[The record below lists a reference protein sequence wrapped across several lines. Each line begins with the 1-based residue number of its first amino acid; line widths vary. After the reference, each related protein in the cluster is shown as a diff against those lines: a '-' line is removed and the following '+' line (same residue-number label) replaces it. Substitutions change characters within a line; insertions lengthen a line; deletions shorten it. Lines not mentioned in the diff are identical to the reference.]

1 MRARRLWGAV
11 AAASV
16 GLTTAVVA
24 TPASAATDDGLV
36 GWWKLD
42 ETSGTVAADSSG
54 NDKDGT
60 VSGSATWNAGN
71 GFTFSG
77 GASGS
82 GNAVELPDGLLS
94 GLDTVSVDFDVLIDP
109 TLANNYFIFSLG
121 NNNDTG
127 YVFVTGKDWEPRFR
141 AAITKASGGADEQN
155 TIRQGAL
162 TTNVWKH
169 VTYTIVGG
177 TTAAP
182 GYSVLYED
190 GVEVARNSNITI
202 KPSDIANGGTFNY
215 LGRSPWAGDNSFKG
229 QLRDFRIYD
238 RTLGQAELTELA
250 NDVTTPAV
258 TSAAAALTL
267 GDTSAVTANLTLPA
281 TATQDTKVTWASSD
295 PAVVSATGVVTRPAG
310 GSPDATATLTAT
322 VTRGAATATKQFTVT
337 VLARPD
343 SEGLL
348 AEDLAAIEVPNLG
361 DARGNLTLPTE
372 GENGSA
378 FAWASDDESVV
389 DAGGVVHRPAHG
401 QPAATVQLTVT
412 GTLDDATATR
422 TLTATVPALP
432 AAVDPEAY
440 VFAYFEGEST
450 ADGESIYFG
459 ASEGDDPTR
468 WDDLNDADPVLT
480 SSYGEKGLRDPF
492 IIRSPEGDKFYLL
505 ATDLKIYPGGSFS
518 TAQQTGSTF
527 IEVWE
532 STDLVHW
539 SAQRHVKVSSDYA
552 GNTWAPEAYYD
563 EDLGAYVVY
572 WASNLYPT
580 TTTAGRDYRTT
591 YNRMMYAT
599 TRDFVTFTEPQ
610 PWIDVKRGTGLGL
623 IDSTV
628 VKDGDTFYR
637 FTKDEA
643 SMTVRQERST
653 DLLATVSGSLPTT
666 TSPAT
671 GWQLVKEKIGVGQ
684 PNPWGGTF
692 TNGEGPTV
700 FRSNEDPDTWY
711 LFIDQP
717 SYHGGRGYM
726 AFRSTDIASGV
737 WTAVT
742 DAQLPS
748 SPRHGT
754 VLPVS
759 QAEYEALLAEYQPDL
774 LVESVDPQQVLTA
787 QGVAPVLPAT
797 ATVHYADGSSAKVA
811 VTWDAVDAAD
821 YAAPGSF
828 QVEGAVAGGT
838 TVRASVTVRVTDDS
852 DPTVSLTPSPT
863 ADGEAGWWRSASVAV
878 TAEATDPAGVAS
890 VDVALDEG
898 DWTTS
903 TGERTTATV
912 TGDGEHVVR
921 ARATDTTGRTS
932 ATPAALTVRIDATAP
947 VSRATVDATARTVTV
962 RAADETSGLA
972 DVQYRVGSGAWQAY
986 TGAVTVGSAATTVS
1000 YRSTD
1005 VAGNTEVVNTAVVPA
1020 DGSVP
1025 RTTRTVAV
1033 ATSPVPVGTKAKV
1046 TVTVSATSGT
1056 PTGTVRVLD
1065 GSTKVGSGTLSGGR
1079 ATLTLSGLGVGT
1091 HRLTVVYAG
1100 TAQYAP
1106 SQGAV
1111 TVKVV
1116 KATSRTKVEVP
1127 VVRQGQA
1134 ARATVGVHAVLP
1146 ATGALRGQVKVTVQ
1160 AGSKVYATRVAT
1172 LGTTGTVA
1180 VTLPRLPVGTYTV
1193 RAAYAGTAEAKAS
1206 VASTRLTVRA
1216 AGAMAF
1222 V

>member
-24 TPASAATDDGLV
+24 TPASAATGDGLV

-54 NDKDGT
+54 NGKDGT
-60 VSGSATWNAGN
+60 VSGAATWNAGD

-77 GASGS
+77 GASGA
-82 GNAVELPDGLLS
+82 GNAVRLPDGLLS

-162 TTNVWKH
+162 TTNLWKH

-229 QLRDFRIYD
+229 RLRDFRVYD
-238 RTLGQAELTELA
+238 RELDAAELTELA

-258 TSAAAALTL
+258 TSAATALTL

-281 TATQDTKVTWASSD
+281 TATADTKVTWASSD
-295 PAVVSATGVVTRPAG
+295 PSVVSAAGVVTRPAG

-322 VTRGAATATKQFTVT
+322 VTRGAATATRQFEVT
-337 VLARPD
+337 VVARPD

-348 AEDLAAIEVPNLG
+348 AEDLAAIEVPNLD
-361 DARGNLTLPTE
+361 DARGNLTLPAE
-372 GENGSA
+372 GENGSS
-378 FAWASDDESVV
+378 FTWASDDESVV
-389 DAGGVVHRPAHG
+389 TPDGVVHRPAHG
-401 QPAATVQLTVT
+401 QPAATVELTVT

-432 AAVDPEAY
+432 EAIDPEAY

-450 ADGESIYFG
+450 ADGESIYLG
-459 ASEGDDPTR
+459 ASEGDDPTK

-480 SSYGEKGLRDPF
+480 SAYGEKGLRDPF
-492 IIRSPEGDKFYLL
+492 VIRSPEGDKFYLL
-505 ATDLKIYPGGSFS
+505 ATDLKIYPGGSFG

-539 SAQRHVKVSSDYA
+539 SDQRHVKVSSDYA
-552 GNTWAPEAYYD
+552 GNTWAPEAFYD

-599 TRDFVTFTEPQ
+599 TRDFVTFSEPQ
-610 PWIDVKRGTGLGL
+610 PWIDVKRGTGLGM

-653 DLLATVSGSLPTT
+653 DLLATVSGALPTT
-666 TSPAT
+666 SSPAT

-700 FRSNEDPDTWY
+700 FRSNEDPNTWY

-717 SYHGGRGYM
+717 SYHGGQGYM
-726 AFRSTDIASGV
+726 AFRTTDIASGV
-737 WTAVT
+737 WTAVEG
-742 DAQLPS
+742 AQLPS

-759 QAEYEALLAEYQPDL
+759 QAEYEALLAAYQPDL

-797 ATVHYADGSSAKVA
+797 VTAHYADGSSAQVA
-811 VTWDAVDAAD
+811 VTWDAVDAGD
-821 YAAPGSF
+821 YAAPGTF
-828 QVEGAVAGGT
+828 EVQGTVAGGT
-838 TVRASVTVRVTDDS
+838 TIRASVTVRVTDDS
-852 DPTVSLTPSPT
+852 DPVVTLTPTPS
-863 ADGEAGWWRSASVAV
+863 ADGSAGWWRSGTVTV
-878 TAEATDPAGVAS
+878 TADAADAAGVAS
-890 VDVALDEG
+890 VDVALDGG

-903 TGERTTATV
+903 TGDQATTTV

-932 ATPAALTVRIDATAP
+932 ATPESLTVKIDATAP
-947 VSRATVDATARTVTV
+947 VSRATVDAASRTVTV
-962 RAADETSGLA
+962 RAADETSGVA
-972 DVQYRVGSGAWQAY
+972 GVQYRIGTGAWQEY
-986 TGAVTVGSAATTVS
+986 TGAVTVGSAATTVG
-1000 YRSTD
+1000 YRSVD
-1005 VAGNTEVVNTAVVPA
+1005 VAGNTEVVNTAVVPV

-1033 ATSPVPVGTKAKV
+1033 ATSPVTAGTRARV
-1046 TVTVSATSGT
+1046 TVSVSATSGT

-1079 ATLTLSGLGVGT
+1079 ATITLSKLGVGT

-1100 TAQYAP
+1100 TARYAA

-1116 KATSRTKVEVP
+1116 KAATRTKAGAPSVL
-1127 VVRQGQA
+1127 RGQA
-1134 ARATVGVHAVLP
+1134 ARVTVGVHTVAP
-1146 ATGALRGQVKVTVQ
+1146 ATGPASGTVKVTVTK
-1160 AGSKVYATRVAT
+1160 AGKTYATRTAT
-1172 LGTTGTVA
+1172 LGSNGTVT
-1180 VTLPRLPVGTYTV
+1180 VTLPRLAVGTYAV
-1193 RAAYAGTAEAKAS
+1193 RAAYVGTAEAKAS
-1206 VASTRLTVRA
+1206 VTVVRLTVRP